1 MKNRKWK
8 EKGNLFA
15 RPFEGVRRILGTQI
29 ILYFDFDFFC
39 YFSVSNPEAI
49 SEYEHECIG
58 NIYLIILTMVT
69 ESYLNIRM
77 YSFFWMSRQD
87 KGRKVMKS

>member
-1 MKNRKWK
+1 M
-8 EKGNLFA
+8 FA

-39 YFSVSNPEAI
+39 YFSVSNPEAV